1 MLFSNAVMT
10 RSEKY
15 FKEPLVFDP
24 DRWNEDSRDKHHL
37 FASLPFGNG
46 IRMCLGQ
53 RIALQEI
60 YLTIIKLI
68 QNFEVTNLCDQV
80 PGFKIAL
87 IASPDISLNIAFAK
101 R

>member
-1 MLFSNAVMT
+1 MLFSNAVIT

-15 FKEPLVFDP
+15 FKDPLKFDP
-24 DRWNEDSRDKHHL
+24 DRWNEKIKHHL

-53 RIALQEI
+53 RIAIQEI

-68 QNFEVTNLCDQV
+68 QNFEVTNLCV
-80 PGFKIAL
+80 NEPSFKIAL
-87 IASPDISLNIAFAK
+87 IASPDISLNIAFTK